1 METSPMGT
9 GLAGMLAGIP
19 GVRGK
24 EELAS
29 RAWLEDIGNLAEA
42 GLLDADA
49 IAWLTSL
56 ADIGEWYVPGAGTQ
70 DVGEWVGFLSTP
82 QGKDWWGSLSARDK
96 AGLQPDYTED
106 ALRAV
111 EWNDAGEPIRFTPV
125 GGKPGIQGAA
135 QQGSSKEN
143 PILALPWLGKPAAS
157 LPSEKAK
164 YGVPSGGGTGQ
175 PGKEERERQL
185 IKVRESQRRNPLSIF
200 RESPETYD
208 ETRRVAPQTRWL
220 LF

>member
-1 METSPMGT
+1 METGPMGE
-9 GLAGMLAGIP
+9 GLAGILADIP
-19 GVRGK
+19 GVRGR

-42 GLLDADA
+42 GLLDVDA
-49 IAWLTSL
+49 VSWLTSL

-70 DVGEWVGFLSTP
+70 DVGEWIAYMSTP
-82 QGKDWWGSLSARDK
+82 QGKDWWGSLSARVKD
-96 AGLQPDYTED
+96 GLQPDYTED

-125 GGKPGIQGAA
+125 GGEPGARGAA
-135 QQGSSKEN
+135 QLGSTKSN
-143 PILALPWLGKPAAS
+143 PVLALPWLGDKTTYN
-157 LPSEKAK
+157 LPSAEHK
-164 YGVPSGGGTGQ
+164 YGVPEGGGGGT
-175 PGKEERERQL
+175 KVEKELEEERRRKAL
-185 IKVRESQRRNPLSIF
+185 LTQRPLSIF
-200 RESPETYD
+200 RESPKEYE